1 MKFSIVSTFYNNT
14 IEEVQLLKESI
25 INQTYTNWEWI
36 ISDDFSKDCTV
47 HIEYLKSLPNEDK
60 RIRYVE
66 QKTKKEIF
74 WNPQTYATGN
84 IVILIGG
91 DDTILPKTL
100 ETYGNHFLKYPEVIM
115 VTSESNIYNPNLVH
129 SSFLNYKNYTNIFD
143 KRNLFPIG
151 WLNMGVPLAWRN
163 IPINFTSEF
172 NLNGR
177 EIIND
182 YLIHTKLEEMGRFV
196 HIPRVFY
203 NYKIRPDSVS
213 RKIDNENSFN
223 ENSVFNFNSVI
234 ENRRGVRKIDGC
246 LDIYNDI
253 IKESHAL
260 YYTKLNHEKTSQFV
274 SYITTNELSINKQ
287 QRIKEVWSDHNIYF
301 NVVTNKI
308 DYFIFYLDDKSNF
321 ESFIEKY
328 NQINNPKEILI
339 FIRNNGDLY
348 QKITESIGNY
358 SWFSVDDFICIIK
371 TSK

>member
-14 IEEVQLLKESI
+14 IEEVQLLKESL

-36 ISDDFSKDCTV
+36 ISDDFSKDSTV
-47 HIEYLKSLPNEDK
+47 HIDYLKSLPNEDK

-66 QKTKKEIF
+66 QKSKKEIF
-74 WNPQTYATGN
+74 WNPQTYATGD

-115 VTSESNIYNPNLVH
+115 VTSESNIYKPKLTH
-129 SSFLNYKNYTNIFD
+129 SSFLDYKNHTNIFD
-143 KRNLFPIG
+143 KRNLFPLG

-163 IPINFTSEF
+163 IPIDFISEF
-172 NLNGR
+172 SLNGR

-182 YLIHTKLEEMGRFV
+182 YLIHAKLEEMGRFV

-213 RKIDNENSFN
+213 RKIDDDNSFN
-223 ENSVFNFNSVI
+223 ENSVFNFDSVI
-234 ENRRGVRKIDGC
+234 ENRRGGRKIPGC

-260 YYTKLNHEKTSQFV
+260 YYSKLNNEKTSQFV
-274 SYITTNELSINKQ
+274 SYITTNELSISKQ
-287 QRIKEVWSDHNIYF
+287 QRIKEVWSDHDIYF
-301 NVVTNKI
+301 NVVNDKI
-308 DYFIFYLDDKSNF
+308 DYVIFYLDEQSNF

-328 NQINNPKEILI
+328 NQINNPKEIII
-339 FIRNNGDLY
+339 FVRNNGDVY
-348 QKITESIGNY
+348 QKITESISNY
-358 SWFSVDDFICIIK
+358 SWFSVDDFTCIVK

>member
-14 IEEVQLLKESI
+14 IEDIQLLKESI

-36 ISDDFSKDCTV
+36 ISDDFSKDSTI

-74 WNPQTYATGN
+74 WNPQIYTTGD

-100 ETYGNHFLKYPEVIM
+100 EIYGNHFLKYPEVIM
-115 VTSESNIYNPNLVH
+115 VTSEANIFKGELIH
-129 SSFLNYKNYTNIFD
+129 SSFLDYKKYSNIFD
-143 KRNLFPIG
+143 KKNLFPLG
-151 WLNMGVPLAWRN
+151 WLNMGTPLAWRN
-163 IPINFTSEF
+163 IPIDFTSEF

-182 YLIHTKLEEMGRFV
+182 YLIHTKLEEIGRFV

-213 RKIDNENSFN
+213 RKIDDDNSFN
-223 ENSVFNFNSVI
+223 ENTVINFNSVI
-234 ENRRGVRKIDGC
+234 ENRRGSRKIHGC
-246 LDIYNDI
+246 LDIYNNI

-274 SYITTNELSINKQ
+274 SYITTNELPVNKQ
-287 QRIKEVWSDHNIYF
+287 QRLKEVWSDHNLNF
-301 NVVTNKI
+301 NVINDKI
-308 DYFIFYLDDKSNF
+308 DYFIFYIDDQSNF
-321 ESFIEKY
+321 ESFKEKY
-328 NQINNPKEILI
+328 DQINNPKEISL
-339 FIRNNGDLY
+339 FIRNNTDVY
-348 QKITESIGNY
+348 HKIIESIGNC
-358 SWFSVDDFICIIK
+358 SWFAVDNFIFITKI
-371 TSK
+371 